1 MGNSYNTDDK
11 STANRLKRFIAN
23 RAVIVTVVTL
33 LLAVGVIVAVTVAA
47 NRSRKPIGGEPATG
61 GSAATAPA
69 TATGDGRQ
77 VMNGEETNVNYNANE
92 TQIHAEETGAGE
104 PLALSLPVSGKLLKG
119 HDATLQVYSSTMG
132 DYRVHL
138 GVDISTPENGEVC
151 AAAAG
156 KVSKVWTDPLMG
168 QCVAVDHGDEVLTVY
183 KNLSA
188 DLASGI
194 AEGKT
199 VKAGQKLGCV
209 GDSAMLEMAEEPHLH
224 FEVTVKGMQVDPL
237 EYFSA
242 ADVTAIRAA
251 DADQSFESSAVT
263 ESTAAGK

>member
-23 RAVIVTVVTL
+23 RAVIVTIVTL

-47 NRSRKPIGGEPATG
+47 NRSRRPIGGESAS
-61 GSAATAPA
+61 GSA
-69 TATGDGRQ
+69 TATGDGKQ
-77 VMNGEETNVNYNANE
+77 VMNGDETKVNHNANE
-92 TQIHAEETGAGE
+92 THIGAAETGKDE
-104 PLALSLPVSGKLLKG
+104 PLVLSLPTNGKLLKG

-138 GVDISTPENGEVC
+138 GVDISTPEGGEVC

-168 QCVAVDHGDEVLTVY
+168 QCVAVDHGDELLTVY

-199 VKAGQKLGCV
+199 VKAGQKLGNV

-224 FEVTVKGMQVDPL
+224 FEVTAKGIQVDPL

-242 ADVTAIRAA
+242 ADVTAIKAA
-251 DADQSFESSAVT
+251 NADTSFESSAVT
-263 ESTAAGK
+263 ESTSAGK

>member
-23 RAVIVTVVTL
+23 RAVIVTIVTL

-47 NRSRKPIGGEPATG
+47 NRSRRPIGGEPAS
-61 GSAATAPA
+61 GSA
-69 TATGDGRQ
+69 TATGDGKQ
-77 VMNGEETNVNYNANE
+77 VMNGDETKVNHNANE
-92 TQIHAEETGAGE
+92 THIGAAETGKDE
-104 PLALSLPVSGKLLKG
+104 PLVLSLPANGKLLKG

-138 GVDISTPENGEVC
+138 GVDISTPEGDEVC

-168 QCVAVDHGDEVLTVY
+168 QCVAVDHGDELLTVY

-199 VKAGQKLGCV
+199 VKAGQKIGNV

-224 FEVTVKGMQVDPL
+224 FEVTAKGIQVDPL

-242 ADVTAIRAA
+242 ADVTAIKAA
-251 DADQSFESSAVT
+251 NADTSFESSAVT
-263 ESTAAGK
+263 ESTSAGK

>member
-1 MGNSYNTDDK
+1 
-11 STANRLKRFIAN
+11 
-23 RAVIVTVVTL
+23 
-33 LLAVGVIVAVTVAA
+33 
-47 NRSRKPIGGEPATG
+47 
-61 GSAATAPA
+61 
-69 TATGDGRQ
+69 
-77 VMNGEETNVNYNANE
+77 MNGDETKVNHNANE
-92 TQIHAEETGAGE
+92 THIGAAETGKDE
-104 PLALSLPVSGKLLKG
+104 PLVLSLPANGKLLKG

-138 GVDISTPENGEVC
+138 GVDISTPEGGEVC

-168 QCVAVDHGDEVLTVY
+168 QCVAVDHGDELLTVY

-199 VKAGQKLGCV
+199 VKAGQKIGNV

-224 FEVTVKGMQVDPL
+224 FEVTAKGIQVDPL

-242 ADVTAIRAA
+242 ADVTAIKAA
-251 DADQSFESSAVT
+251 NADTSFESSAVT
-263 ESTAAGK
+263 ESTSAGK